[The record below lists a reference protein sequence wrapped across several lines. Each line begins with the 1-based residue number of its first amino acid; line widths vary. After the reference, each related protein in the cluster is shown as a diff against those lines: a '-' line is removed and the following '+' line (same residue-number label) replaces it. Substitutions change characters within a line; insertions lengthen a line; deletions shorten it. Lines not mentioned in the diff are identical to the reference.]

1 MSQAAMNGPKNGPP
15 SKLNTQRLVYRTRS
29 RKKYLLPISKSLDTN
44 IDKLAYKSW
53 TMLNPMT
60 CGAVF
65 TKPCSVRKAVKDA

>member
-15 SKLNTQRLVYRTRS
+15 SRQNTQRFVYRTRS
-29 RKKYLLPISKSLDTN
+29 WKKNLQRVSTGRNLIFNLSTHRSC
-44 IDKLAYKSW
+44 

-65 TKPCSVRKAVKDA
+65 TKPCNVRKAVKDP